1 MIIDIEDKRTIH
13 GWVVRMDALAV
24 NFNSLEEAN
33 AFVGQ
38 LKARIDAPHS
48 WPNTAGQ
55 RAFRTPDL
63 GGRCTPVNETNVR
76 ADLVT
81 QSSGAAVQAEYGLN
95 E

>member
-1 MIIDIEDKRTIH
+1 MIIDIEEKRTIH
-13 GWVVRMDALAV
+13 GWVVHMDALAV

-38 LKARIDAPHS
+38 LKSRIDAPHR
-48 WPNTAGQ
+48 WPNTTGQ

-63 GGRCTPVNETNVR
+63 GGRCATVTETKG
-76 ADLVT
+76 AT